1 MLKNS
6 VFSKASF
13 ALIALLF
20 VLSFLNAQTATTTYG
35 DFSGALAA
43 LNSVKAEINREMD
56 KLDQYFS
63 LRLIIKAKLE
73 ENAEDQR
80 ENIIES
86 LGGRNSAL
94 LALGKSLAD
103 TMDGAQL
110 MAEMDHVNT
119 STEKYIR
126 DKIDKAIYQR
136 QGDIDKGIGVGYNEA
151 FANLEAA
158 YNGLGEE
165 DTKKANKDLF
175 NSASKVKVDLS
186 SSTYHW
192 PVPDSG
198 SIFLVQCG
206 NPSGECYGYYDTA
219 DEHKKICPH
228 KHGVDGETNKV
239 WWSCFDSSCTHDKYA
254 WSLMQ
259 HWEPCRGGCG
269 KLMPAPIGAPPLG
282 HAAQG
287 IGRDASTAYF
297 YYDHEAVCQ
306 EPVHS
311 FWNPW
316 AKCGKKY
323 FTCQACPHRASE
335 GVFSNQTG
343 FDVYDSNNNTL
354 IVTAI
359 KDDLYWVRM
368 RINGN
373 YVTSAYPDT
382 DGEATL
388 RKTFGTED
396 RGNHSVTITV
406 YYNGGNSSKDHSFS
420 ISVE

>member
-1 MLKNS
+1 M
-6 VFSKASF
+6 
-13 ALIALLF
+13 
-20 VLSFLNAQTATTTYG
+20 
-35 DFSGALAA
+35 
-43 LNSVKAEINREMD
+43 
-56 KLDQYFS
+56 DQYFS
-63 LRLIIKAKLE
+63 LRLIIKTKLE

-86 LGGRNSAL
+86 LGGPNSAL

-119 STEKYIR
+119 SIEEYINEN
-126 DKIDKAIYQR
+126 IDKAIYQR
-136 QGDIDKGIGVGYNEA
+136 QGDIDNGIGVGYNEA

-158 YNGLGEE
+158 YNGLDPE

-175 NSASKVKVDLS
+175 NSASTVKVDLS

-206 NPSGECYGYYDTA
+206 NPSGECYGYYKKA
-219 DEHKKICPH
+219 EKHKKICPE
-228 KHGVDGETNKV
+228 KHGVDGTTNKV
-239 WWSCFDSSCTHDKYA
+239 WWSCFDSSCTHDKYS
-254 WSLMQ
+254 WSLWQ
-259 HWEPCRGGCG
+259 HWEPCRGGCEE
-269 KLMPAPIGAPPLG
+269 LFPAPLSPPPLG
-282 HAAQG
+282 HGAQG
-287 IGRDASTAYF
+287 IGRHATTI
-297 YYDHEAVCQ
+297 YYDHEATCQ
-306 EPVHS
+306 VPVHS

-316 AKCGKKY
+316 AKCGKEY
-323 FTCQACPHRASE
+323 FTCQVCPHRASE
-335 GVFSNQTG
+335 GVFRNRSD
-343 FDVYDSNNNTL
+343 FDVYHNIYNRL

-373 YVTSAYPDT
+373 YVTSAYANAN
-382 DGEATL
+382 GEVTL
-388 RKTFGTED
+388 RKTFTSED
-396 RGNHSVTITV
+396 RGNHTVTIHV
-406 YYNGGNSSKDHSFS
+406 YYNGGNSSTEHSFS